1 MANAGIPSDYL
12 IKQRR
17 RQEDF
22 RAYYED
28 AKKTQ
33 DRVAKKAEWENKTN
47 KVIEENRLQGRV
59 SALQAQVDGH
69 LEMRRQR
76 CHPPTHTTIYPAPYE
91 RQLSGRATSGWVG
104 GGGNGRVGIR
114 PRASMNLRGLRL
126 AQL

>member
-69 LEMRRQR
+69 LETRRQR
-76 CHPPTHTTIYPAPYE
+76 CHPSTHTQNPRPVRAPVE
-91 RQLSGRATSGWVG
+91 WTCD
-104 GGGNGRVGIR
+104 
-114 PRASMNLRGLRL
+114 
-126 AQL
+126 